1 MENSKTVFIDI
12 VFCNGEWIFES
23 IENYMDPKET
33 KTIYLENF
41 EIFDDVKADEQIILT
56 INAEECETRE
66 DFQGFCD
73 IEKFGPKITGLLLVF
88 NSDWFQNIF
97 LGFFELLAE
106 ASNNL
111 EWVNIDCD
119 FYPHKWYNYFVANQK
134 RFPRLKNFNIDICP
148 DIIDEFYLT
157 NWLNGVISNG
167 VIANTT
173 FSCNGEN
180 ITSPIVVNDEVRFV
194 EYYLMRF
201 FENISDVKI
210 YGVDEND
217 VSQEVIEKLFIDA
230 NFNRRKAFL
239 LCLASS
245 NFLKAKENEVR
256 PRFLQSS
263 VIQVFECNDLLRI
276 VSGFI

>member
-119 FYPHKWYNYFVANQK
+119 FYPPQMVQLFCRKPEKISA
-134 RFPRLKNFNIDICP
+134 LK
-148 DIIDEFYLT
+148 EF
-157 NWLNGVISNG
+157 
-167 VIANTT
+167 
-173 FSCNGEN
+173 
-180 ITSPIVVNDEVRFV
+180 
-194 EYYLMRF
+194 
-201 FENISDVKI
+201 
-210 YGVDEND
+210 
-217 VSQEVIEKLFIDA
+217 
-230 NFNRRKAFL
+230 
-239 LCLASS
+239 
-245 NFLKAKENEVR
+245 
-256 PRFLQSS
+256 
-263 VIQVFECNDLLRI
+263 
-276 VSGFI
+276 